1 MSVTPSGRMS
11 EEILAAAIRKH
22 YVNMGLPHGVAI
34 EALEGFSCRMA
45 SGLRKIVT
53 KFRAIYHESP
63 TTAKNKTV
71 QQLKQRLQASQV
83 PTEAVQRQAREEDL
97 QQVASPPDWAAVMA
111 AKLLELKKRKETDK
125 DEPVDAAEPSSAKTL
140 LQAAGPSPVEV
151 RKAALPTPAR
161 SHVLPKFV
169 VEALQET
176 VPVPP
181 VDMWAK
187 RETEQEDK
195 EEKDKKQSQKG
206 KKKNAQEKRRSAKK
220 GKGKKQ
226 EIADAEV
233 ERGLGGE
240 APPQQQ
246 SACLTAGASAS
257 MGVSGVYEPKVFMQ
271 KKKEFIQA
279 RRASLKISH
288 REAELQWMHSDDRA
302 QYLESLG
309 VKELKRRRFM

>member
-1 MSVTPSGRMS
+1 M
-11 EEILAAAIRKH
+11 
-22 YVNMGLPHGVAI
+22 
-34 EALEGFSCRMA
+34 
-45 SGLRKIVT
+45 
-53 KFRAIYHESP
+53 P
-63 TTAKNKTV
+63 TT
-71 QQLKQRLQASQV
+71 
-83 PTEAVQRQAREEDL
+83 
-97 QQVASPPDWAAVMA
+97 
-111 AKLLELKKRKETDK
+111 
-125 DEPVDAAEPSSAKTL
+125 
-140 LQAAGPSPVEV
+140 
-151 RKAALPTPAR
+151 AR

-169 VEALQET
+169 VEALKET

-246 SACLTAGASAS
+246 SACLTGASVEVAS
-257 MGVSGVYEPKVFMQ
+257 MGVSGVYEPKVFTH
-271 KKKEFIQA
+271 KKKP
-279 RRASLKISH
+279 R
-288 REAELQWMHSDDRA
+288 
-302 QYLESLG
+302 G
-309 VKELKRRRFM
+309 